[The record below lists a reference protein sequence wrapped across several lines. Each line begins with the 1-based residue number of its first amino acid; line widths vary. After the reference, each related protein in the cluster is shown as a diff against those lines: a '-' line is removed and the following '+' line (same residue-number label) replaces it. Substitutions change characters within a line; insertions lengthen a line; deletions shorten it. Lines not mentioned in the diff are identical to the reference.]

1 MALQLAALV
10 LTAAGWGYWLSR
22 LCGSGWQTAAAAL
35 CAGWLVLQ
43 DLLPLGVRLSQSSWW
58 AAAVAGTG
66 IVAWSVR
73 NIRPGPARQAVC
85 SLPRL
90 GTGTGIFLAVFAF
103 QAAGLVFWGT
113 RDYYGYGR
121 QDQVNYTETAEF
133 LIEKPFGMRRDQVQL
148 EPWAVKGIDT
158 KYDRIGQC
166 VAQGYLAVITGTDA
180 SRSYGTISTFFVAL
194 AALAVFSALEAF
206 GVSPLLAAAGGLWS
220 GLLPALTQT
229 QLDGFYSQTATLFC
243 FPFLAAL
250 AAPPAPSRWRQLVC
264 PTLILTFLLASYS
277 EEYVLGAA
285 LVLATAVLPPSRN
298 NLSPSEPSRNSLSPS
313 EAARGS
319 SLSPS
324 RSSLTPSE
332 ARRYNL
338 SPSIRLAGAAG
349 VVIVPWVLL
358 APFAAHLWGFIAS
371 QYRSNQASPVLTVWQ
386 PEAGSWLGWAHLFVP
401 GHGAL
406 AVIAGIALLGF
417 AVRGALLRPANLAMF
432 LVPAAVL
439 GVLGMMVRPFPQYAF
454 GKLTVSFAPL
464 IVMLVVLGL
473 SRLRLIAAPLL
484 AAGIVAAAAA
494 SWPKMEKVFRNQEG
508 LPTANWPPARLV
520 YRQLDAHPER
530 TYLITEPHGLL
541 NSWLAYH
548 ARHARTYS
556 AVPIGDAYMDP
567 AYPFLRP
574 PPPDQPYWVVRGAGL
589 TFVPAAKR
597 N

>member
-35 CAGWLVLQ
+35 CAGWLALQ

-66 IVAWSVR
+66 IVAWS
-73 NIRPGPARQAVC
+73 IRPGMKQRLAV
-85 SLPRL
+85 SLPRF
-90 GTGTGIFLAVFAF
+90 GTGTGIFLIVFAF

-121 QDQVNYTETAEF
+121 QDQVNYTQTAEF
-133 LIEKPFGMRRDQVQL
+133 LIEKPFGLRRDQIEL
-148 EPWAVKGIDT
+148 DPWAVKGVDT

-166 VAQGYLAVITGTDA
+166 VAQGYLAVVTGTDA

-194 AALAVFSALEAF
+194 AALAAFSVLESF
-206 GVSPLLAAAGGLWS
+206 WVSRLLAAAGGLWT
-220 GLLPALTQT
+220 GLLPGLTQT

-250 AAPPAPSRWRQLVC
+250 AAPQAASRSRQLL
-264 PTLILTFLLASYS
+264 PATLILTFLLASYS
-277 EEYVLGAA
+277 EEYLLGAA
-285 LVLATAVLPPSRN
+285 LVLAAIL
-298 NLSPSEPSRNSLSPS
+298 
-313 EAARGS
+313 
-319 SLSPS
+319 LSPS
-324 RSSLTPSE
+324 RSSLSPSNACRSLSPSTASGHSLSLSKASSGSLSPSE
-332 ARRYNL
+332 ERRYNL
-338 SPSIRLAGAAG
+338 SPSVGAAA

-358 APFAAHLWGFIAS
+358 APFAAHLGGFIAN

-386 PEAGSWLGWAHLFVP
+386 PEAGTWLGWAHVFVP

-406 AVIAGIALLGF
+406 AVIAGVALLGV
-417 AVRGALLRPANLAMF
+417 AVRGAVLRRGHLPMLLIPG
-432 LVPAAVL
+432 AVL
-439 GVLGMMVRPFPQYAF
+439 GALASVVRPFPQYAF

-464 IVMLVVLGL
+464 VVMLAVLGL
-473 SRLRLIAAPLL
+473 SRLKLLAAPLL
-484 AAGIVAAAAA
+484 AAGIIAAAAA

-520 YRQLDAHPER
+520 YRELDAHPER

-548 ARHARTYS
+548 ARHARTFS

-567 AYPFLRP
+567 SYPFLRP
-574 PPPDQPYWVVRGAGL
+574 PPPDQPYWQVRGSGL